1 MKSEGYVFRGPQ
13 IDTFAPAPSPTGNTM
28 KQTFSRRTM
37 FRYGAAAA
45 AIALKFEPLLAAPDS
60 RWFKIGACDWN
71 LGRRADPES
80 FQVAKE
86 IGLDGVQ
93 ISMGVLGGA
102 NTTDPDVRRQYR
114 EASARTGQEIA
125 SLAIGEM
132 NQVPLK
138 SDPRAAEWL
147 ARSIDVCKD
156 LGLDIV
162 MPACFGKGDL
172 DMSNTAEIDHLVGV
186 LKDAAPAA
194 EKAGVVIG
202 LENYLSAADNLKLI
216 ERVGSSAVSVYYDVG
231 NSTDKG
237 YDILAELRELG
248 GKGLLCQLHAKDGRH
263 RLGEG
268 RIDFRKVR
276 AALDEVRYSGWIV
289 IEAAAPNG
297 LMVDYPHY
305 ARFLRGIFPAKAGEL

>member
-1 MKSEGYVFRGPQ
+1 ML
-13 IDTFAPAPSPTGNTM
+13 
-28 KQTFSRRTM
+28 
-37 FRYGAAAA
+37 RYGAGAAAA
-45 AIALKFEPLLAAPDS
+45 AFTAGFEPLLAAPAA

-71 LGRRADPES
+71 LGRAANPES
-80 FQVAKE
+80 FEVAKE

-93 ISMGVLGGA
+93 ISMGVLRGV
-102 NTTDPDVRRQYR
+102 NTTDPEVRRQYR
-114 EASARTGQEIA
+114 EATARTGLEIA

-138 SDPRAAEWL
+138 SDPQAAEWL
-147 ARSIDVCKD
+147 AQSIGVCKD
-156 LGLDIV
+156 LELGIV
-162 MPACFGKGDL
+162 MPAFFGKGDL
-172 DMSNTAEIDHLVGV
+172 DMGNTAEIDRGVGV
-186 LKDAAPAA
+186 LKDVAPSA

-216 ERVGSSAVSVYYDVG
+216 DRVGSPALSVYYDVG

-237 YDILAELRELG
+237 YDILAEIRELG
-248 GKGLLCQLHAKDGRH
+248 RKGLLCQLHAKDGRH

-276 AALDEVRYSGWIV
+276 GALDDIGYSGWLV
-289 IEAAAPNG
+289 LEAAAPNG

-305 ARFLRGIFPAKAGEL
+305 ARFLRGIFPERVG

>member
-1 MKSEGYVFRGPQ
+1 MQ
-13 IDTFAPAPSPTGNTM
+13 HLI
-28 KQTFSRRTM
+28 SRRTLL
-37 FRYGAAAA
+37 RCGAGAAAA
-45 AIALKFEPLLAAPDS
+45 AFATRFEPLLAAPES
-60 RWFKIGACDWN
+60 RWFQIGACDWN
-71 LGRRADPES
+71 LGRRANPDS
-80 FQVAKE
+80 FRLAKE

-102 NTTDPDVRRQYR
+102 NTTDPEVRRRYR
-114 EASARTGQEIA
+114 EATAETGLEIA
-125 SLAIGEM
+125 SLAIPEM

-138 SDPRAAEWL
+138 SDPKAAEWL

-156 LGLDIV
+156 LGLGIV
-162 MPACFGKGDL
+162 MPACFHKGDL
-172 DMSNTAEIDHLVGV
+172 DMGNTAEIDHLVGV
-186 LKDAAPAA
+186 LQEVAPAA

-202 LENYLSAADNLKLI
+202 LESYLSAADNLKLI
-216 ERVGSSAVSVYYDVG
+216 DRVGSPAMSVYYDVG

-237 YDILAELRELG
+237 YDILAEIRELG
-248 GKGLLCQLHAKDGRH
+248 RRGLICQLHAKDGGH

-276 AALDEVRYSGWIV
+276 EALDDAGYSGWIV

-305 ARFLRGIFPAKAGEL
+305 AAFLRDIFPEKPAG

>member
-1 MKSEGYVFRGPQ
+1 ML
-13 IDTFAPAPSPTGNTM
+13 
-28 KQTFSRRTM
+28 
-37 FRYGAAAA
+37 RYGTGAAAA
-45 AIALKFEPLLAAPDS
+45 AIALKFKPLLAMPDA

-71 LGRRADPES
+71 LGRRANPES

-93 ISMGVLGGA
+93 ISLGVLGGA
-102 NTTDPDVRRQYR
+102 NTTEPEARRQYR
-114 EASARTGQEIA
+114 EATAHTGLEIA

-147 ARSIDVCKD
+147 AQSIGVCKD
-156 LGLDIV
+156 LGLGIV

-172 DMSNTAEIDHLVGV
+172 DMNNTAEIDHLVGV
-186 LKDAAPAA
+186 LKDVAPAA
-194 EKAGVVIG
+194 EKAGIVIG

-216 ERVGSSAVSVYYDVG
+216 ERVGSPALSVYYDVG

-237 YDILAELRELG
+237 YDILAEIRDLG
-248 GKGLLCQLHAKDGRH
+248 RKGRLCQLHAKDGRH

-268 RIDFRKVR
+268 RVDFRKVR
-276 AALDEVRYSGWIV
+276 EALDEVGYSGWIV

-305 ARFLRGIFPAKAGEL
+305 ARFLRGVFPATVGGQ

>member
-1 MKSEGYVFRGPQ
+1 MQYP
-13 IDTFAPAPSPTGNTM
+13 I
-28 KQTFSRRTM
+28 SRRTM
-37 FRYGAAAA
+37 LRYGAGATAAA
-45 AIALKFEPLLAAPDS
+45 FAGRFEPLFAAPEA

-71 LGRRADPES
+71 LGRAANPDS

-93 ISMGVLGGA
+93 ISMGVLRGA
-102 NTTDPDVRRQYR
+102 NTTDPGVRRQYR
-114 EASARTGQEIA
+114 EATASTGLEIA

-138 SDPRAAEWL
+138 SEPQAAEWL
-147 ARSIDVCKD
+147 AQSIGVCKD
-156 LGLDIV
+156 LGLGIV
-162 MPACFGKGDL
+162 MPACFGNGDL
-172 DMSNTAEIDHLVGV
+172 DMGNTVEIDHLVGV
-186 LKDAAPAA
+186 LRDVAPAA

-202 LENYLSAADNLKLI
+202 LESYLSAADNLKLI
-216 ERVGSSAVSVYYDVG
+216 DRVGSPSMSVYYDVG

-237 YDILAELRELG
+237 YDILAEIRELG

-276 AALDEVRYSGWIV
+276 DALDDIGYSGWIV

-297 LMVDYPHY
+297 LMTDYPHY
-305 ARFLRGIFPAKAGEL
+305 ASFLRGVFPKKTG